1 MILWKVPSGNL
12 YMARETNT
20 AEFVDVRLL
29 RFDFRFRRMPW
40 RMEMAIK
47 LDKDKDPLR
56 TILAHALVGVSG
68 LKPESL
74 EKAHKVIEA
83 IPEAIA
89 ERVWKVYRG
98 LPIYQSY
105 TGGPMLDFYTVPVGR
120 RALISTA
127 KVDGNAG
134 PGIGTAFQLLLKA
147 SGAYYYLGAPLAYA
161 GVEINLA
168 VSSSGTAGGG
178 YIAEAGESFSI
189 AQVFGTNWP
198 VNNIPVQAVAAA
210 TTTTLTLTSAKAQVN
225 GLTEYVGTITGGAAA
240 FSGRQFTVTG
250 FVNAGNNGTFT
261 CVTANTTSIVL
272 QNIGGVAES
281 ASASIAYYPA
291 VYTVAGTNTNT
302 LAAVAVQISNCT
314 NAANNGTFPVITSA
328 TQSLTLNNPN
338 AVLESPAAASASVV
352 IVAPFSVNAWIIEFD
367 NTAALRSSKLLA
379 PEVFTPQVLY
389 TPSGS
394 KNGLLVNVGNVP
406 TVGSIYVTGPSSL
419 VIATVYTY
427 YVKGAAITQPLTA
440 ATTAANGLTAYSGN
454 IQFGSGSPSAV
465 TAATAIASSYAI
477 TTVAVGST
485 GQATYAGTF
494 PVANFLTGATVT
506 ITGCSNAANNGTFYV
521 AASTTTLVT
530 VYNPNAVAASAQTA
544 TLSTTASTGYA
555 ITSLVNYAGLYYT
568 FTGFSNLADNGTYK
582 SLFGTSTPICFN
594 NGSGATVTGQT
605 TAFATP
611 QPLYGVSVTVSG
623 FSNAGNNGTFT
634 CVGSTPYA
642 LILSNSGGVAETA
655 SATASFTLGIGQ
667 SNGLPSFSQ
676 ASSPLAAVNNMLIAN
691 GDSLQVVHTTPL
703 SVPAQFGGFSGM
715 TWCNVIEF

>member
-1 MILWKVPSGNL
+1 MAVTPHYDLGLFTPLGVGWREDATAGALLDADMMLIDAALYELSQSGGSVTSVNGQTGVVVL
-12 YMARETNT
+12 TAAEVGADASGAAAAAQSNAEAYANGLASNYDAAGAAATALST
-20 AEFVDVRLL
+20 AEASAAGLYIPLSVLTTEGDMLYENASLGKMRLPIGNTNQIL
-29 RFDFRFRRMPW
+29 SITGGLPAWSDFPNFASLLSYLPNV
-40 RMEMAIK
+40 K
-47 LDKDKDPLR
+47 L
-56 TILAHALVGVSG
+56 V
-68 LKPESL
+68 
-74 EKAHKVIEA
+74 
-83 IPEAIA
+83 
-89 ERVWKVYRG
+89 
-98 LPIYQSY
+98 PIYQSY
-105 TGGPMLDFYTVPVGR
+105 TGGPMLDFYTVPTGR

-147 SGAYYYLGAPLAYA
+147 SGAYYYLGAPLAYS

-189 AQVFGTNWP
+189 AQVFGTNWS

-240 FSGRQFTVTG
+240 FSGRQFTVSG
-250 FVNAGNNGTFT
+250 FSNAGNNGTFT

-281 ASASIAYYPA
+281 ASASIAYYSA
-291 VYTVAGTNTNT
+291 VYTVAGSNTTT

-406 TVGSIYVTGPSSL
+406 TVGSIYATGSSL
-419 VIATVYTY
+419 LNTATVYTY

-454 IQFGSGSPSAV
+454 IQFGSGTPSAV

-477 TTVAVGST
+477 TTVAVLGASWGSN
-485 GQATYAGTF
+485 
-494 PVANFLTGATVT
+494 V
-506 ITGCSNAANNGTFYV
+506 CR
-521 AASTTTLVT
+521 
-530 VYNPNAVAASAQTA
+530 
-544 TLSTTASTGYA
+544 
-555 ITSLVNYAGLYYT
+555 
-568 FTGFSNLADNGTYK
+568 NL
-582 SLFGTSTPICFN
+582 PCR
-594 NGSGATVTGQT
+594 
-605 TAFATP
+605 
-611 QPLYGVSVTVSG
+611 
-623 FSNAGNNGTFT
+623 
-634 CVGSTPYA
+634 
-642 LILSNSGGVAETA
+642 
-655 SATASFTLGIGQ
+655 
-667 SNGLPSFSQ
+667 
-676 ASSPLAAVNNMLIAN
+676 
-691 GDSLQVVHTTPL
+691 
-703 SVPAQFGGFSGM
+703 
-715 TWCNVIEF
+715 